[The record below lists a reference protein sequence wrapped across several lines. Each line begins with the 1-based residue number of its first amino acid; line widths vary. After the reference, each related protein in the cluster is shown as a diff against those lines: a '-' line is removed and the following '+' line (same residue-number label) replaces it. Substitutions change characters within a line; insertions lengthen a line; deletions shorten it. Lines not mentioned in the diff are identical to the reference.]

1 MVAMML
7 SLRIYTFCLASLLSG
22 SNGFSY
28 SRLENLSFQ
37 RYSIV
42 TRVTL
47 GSNTIA
53 DQQETTMTSDVIIC
67 GAGPAG
73 LLSAIMMAQLTSVD
87 PNHKAKITVLDR
99 LSAPPSPTDDAVW
112 SDVAKFYLIGLGARG
127 QTALAE
133 FGVWK
138 DVESVCTAV
147 VGRRDWSPESGGAEG
162 VERIFTDR
170 PVATQVLPRD
180 KLVGVLHEHILQNYA
195 DQIELQYGKEV
206 TAVNFAAGDDGNQV
220 ELQISLCQ
228 QPDETR
234 NPVPSEIAEAICDPD
249 SAINISAKLLI
260 AADGT
265 SRTIANKIEEADK
278 QRFAVM
284 NPLRRLIA
292 GRPFRVKRYID
303 DNQRVY
309 KTVPFHLP
317 KEWRP
322 DLNYSARSK
331 GGRVV
336 FDALPAN
343 RNGDY
348 CGVLLLKADD
358 PIAKADTDPR
368 ELRKIFDENLPQFS
382 NLIDDDTMAK
392 VARKNPSLLPSFRY
406 IGPRL
411 HQGKRTLLLG
421 DCAHTVKPYFG
432 LGANSALEDVQW
444 LKRSLIEHG
453 NNDWTSAVRSF
464 SQRRAPEAK
473 SLVRISRELD
483 RPGRMGF
490 VTFVLPLILDSIF
503 HRLAPAIFTPNTISM
518 LQKEGYAF
526 SRVAWRK
533 RQDRIL
539 QLLILGLIG
548 SLVTNAVQRV
558 LGMLARTLGH
568 STWTIMGGLI
578 SIGTVVT
585 FLRKFS
591 SNLVPGT
598 APADVLSKTQAKIT
612 FSKETIQFAE
622 KGKDSVAIELR

>member
-1 MVAMML
+1 MYQRQ
-7 SLRIYTFCLASLLSG
+7 RIVSHAT
-22 SNGFSY
+22 
-28 SRLENLSFQ
+28 LELTTN
-37 RYSIV
+37 IK
-42 TRVTL
+42 
-47 GSNTIA
+47 
-53 DQQETTMTSDVIIC
+53 QQETTITSDVIIC

-73 LLSAIMMAQLTSVD
+73 LLSAIMMAQLPLKD
-87 PNHKAKITVLDR
+87 PNHKLKITVLDR

-133 FGVWK
+133 FGVWN
-138 DVESVCTAV
+138 DVERVCTAV
-147 VGRRDWSPESGGAEG
+147 VGRRDWSPEAGGAEG

-195 DQIELQYGKEV
+195 DQIDLQYGKEV
-206 TAVNFAAGDDGNQV
+206 TSVDFGAGDDGNQV
-220 ELQISLCQ
+220 ELQVSLCQ
-228 QPDETR
+228 PVEESR
-234 NPVPSEIAEAICDPD
+234 NPIPSEIAEAICDAD
-249 SAINISAKLLI
+249 SAVNISAKLLI

-265 SRTIANKIEEADK
+265 SRTIANTIEEEDK
-278 QRFAVM
+278 QRFEAM

-292 GRPFRVKRYID
+292 GKPFRVKRYID

-309 KTVPFHLP
+309 KTVPFQLP
-317 KEWRP
+317 KNWRP

-358 PIAKADTDPR
+358 PMAKADTDPK
-368 ELRKIFDENLPQFS
+368 ELRDIFDEYLPQFS
-382 NLIDDDTMAK
+382 CLVDDDTITQVAK
-392 VARKNPSLLPSFRY
+392 KGPSLLPSFRY

-444 LKRSLIEHG
+444 LKRSLMEHG
-453 NNDWTSAVRSF
+453 NDDWTGAVHSF
-464 SQRRAPEAK
+464 SHRRAPEAK
-473 SLVRISRELD
+473 SLVRLSRELD
-483 RPGRMGF
+483 RPGRMGVF
-490 VTFVLPLILDSIF
+490 TFVLPLILDSIF
-503 HRLAPAIFTPNTISM
+503 HRLAPAIFSPNTISM

-526 SRVAWRK
+526 SRVARRK

-539 QLLILGLIG
+539 QLLILGAIG
-548 SLVTNAVQRV
+548 VLVTNAVRMV
-558 LGMLARTLGH
+558 LGFLARASGR
-568 STWTIMGGLI
+568 
-578 SIGTVVT
+578 SIGTVFGGILSIGAVVT
-585 FLRKFS
+585 LSQKFS
-591 SNLVPGT
+591 GYLVQGM

-612 FSKETIQFAE
+612 SSKETIQFVE
-622 KGKDSVAIELR
+622 EGKDSAIVELR